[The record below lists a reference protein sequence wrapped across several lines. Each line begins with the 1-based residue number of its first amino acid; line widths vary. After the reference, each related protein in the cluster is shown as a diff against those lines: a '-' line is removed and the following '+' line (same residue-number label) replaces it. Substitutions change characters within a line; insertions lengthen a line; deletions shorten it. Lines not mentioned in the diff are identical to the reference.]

1 MHPHAEV
8 DRELEVSVESTLK
21 DVKECTEIFVAE
33 LARKLQHRHITGSS
47 FLPWYLF
54 PQPDH
59 LSGGPDVGLYV
70 SKKNIR
76 ITETILHTMD
86 LAIRNAQMLSKP
98 LLDDISNE
106 SINLEGMAKI
116 CLTLNTCERRD
127 LAKYFVSART
137 LDSSLPLSQRKLIE
151 IIRQDGDEFT
161 VQTFLAEQFR
171 TLPLQW
177 SKGRHINFEIGAPL
191 PLKFL
196 GDLGSG
202 SQGVVD
208 KVELIGSS
216 TCARKI
222 WKGVTKEISDQFFT
236 EINLLKRLNP
246 DKHHVI
252 EVFATYTRGRELGIL
267 MLPVADRDL
276 WSILEEPEPQRRTLI
291 ADDDLRKALGCL
303 CMGLTHIHRCGIRH
317 QDIKPQ
323 NILLHSGRFLY
334 TDFGLSKDVFGLAD
348 SVTDGRCRGTR
359 KYSAP
364 EVELWEPRGR
374 AADVF
379 SLGCVL
385 MEIWSVLNGDKDE
398 NRSFGSLSPFSE
410 NIIVITDWME
420 DKQRSYSNEGDLL
433 WLSICRD
440 MLQRDPKKRP
450 KMKTIIQSITP
461 STTGNGEAIQC
472 EFFCSNCLLLAGLK
486 RRRQKGLEASE
497 PRAVV
502 GWSAYF
508 SQSQES
514 GIGNHVHEC
523 ATPVMGRF
531 PMKSSSLS
539 DQNKLPLNENACI
552 SPTKLVEEMGFSMQ
566 AKSQDVIEVEEEIS
580 GKPKDRSITE
590 ENGANETLS
599 GKLGIIWGN
608 LLGNAVSKT
617 HDLVHS
623 NRENEGFCSIN
634 YRNC

>member
-21 DVKECTEIFVAE
+21 DVKERTETFVAE
-33 LARKLQHRHITGSS
+33 LARKLQHRHITDSS
-47 FLPWYLF
+47 FLPWCLF

-59 LSGGPDVGLYV
+59 LSGGPDVGPYV

-86 LAIRNAQMLSKP
+86 LAIRNAQMFSKP
-98 LLDDISNE
+98 LLDGISNE

-137 LDSSLPLSQRKLIE
+137 LDSSLPLSQKELIE

-171 TLPLQW
+171 TLPLRW
-177 SKGRHINFEIGAPL
+177 GKGCHINFEIGAPL
-191 PLKFL
+191 PLKII
-196 GDLGSG
+196 GNLGSG
-202 SQGVVD
+202 SQSVVD

-216 TCARKI
+216 TCARKT
-222 WKGVTKEISDQFFT
+222 WKGVTKEIPDQFFT

-246 DKHHVI
+246 DQHHVI
-252 EVFATYTRGRELGIL
+252 EIFATYTRGRELGIL

-276 WSILEEPEPQRRTLI
+276 WSILKEPEPQRRTLI

-303 CMGLTHIHRCGIRH
+303 CMGLTHIHQCGIRH

-334 TDFGLSKDVFGLAD
+334 TDFGLSKDVSGLAD
-348 SVTDGRCRGTR
+348 SVTDGRCRGTP

-364 EVELWEPRGR
+364 EVESWEPRGR

-385 MEIWSVLNGDKDE
+385 MEIWSVLNGYGCNKDE
-398 NRSFGSLSPFSE
+398 NRSFSSLSLFSQ
-410 NIIVITDWME
+410 NITAIMNWMK
-420 DKQRSYSNEGDLL
+420 DKQRSHSNEDDLF
-433 WLSICRD
+433 WLCICRD
-440 MLQRDPKKRP
+440 MLQGDPKERP

-461 STTGNGEAIQC
+461 GTTGNGEAVQC
-472 EFFCSNCLLLAGLK
+472 EFFCSNCLSLADLK
-486 RRRQKGLEASE
+486 RRRQKGPEAGE

-514 GIGNHVHEC
+514 VIGNHVHEC
-523 ATPVMGRF
+523 ATPVIGNF
-531 PMKSSSLS
+531 PTKSSSLS
-539 DQNKLPLNENACI
+539 DQNKLLLNENACI
-552 SPTKLVEEMGFSMQ
+552 SPTKPTEEMGFSMQ
-566 AKSQDVIEVEEEIS
+566 AKSQDMIEVEEEIS

-590 ENGANETLS
+590 ENGANEALS
-599 GKLGIIWGN
+599 VKLGIMWRN

-617 HDLVHS
+617 LDLVLNTPHP
-623 NRENEGFCSIN
+623 NR
-634 YRNC
+634 